1 MKRTP
6 KIGNSVYQR
15 ECRKYYNR
23 LIRDLHSQIFTF
35 DPKRINAE
43 KTEDRYFNCNIDGI
57 RNLYSFI
64 DILKSLLINKKNV
77 TGIDFGCGNHYFVH
91 DMRDT
96 NKWDVRGYDSDKY
109 AIELAKKQYPS
120 NSDYYLHSDL
130 LKSKLQL
137 PDNSQDFVFCNAIIQ
152 HFSNEEVDYAFHEI
166 SRILKPSGIFLLIFK
181 RNIVDW
187 NKLQNPSVKILDKS
201 EGKIELEDTFIQ
213 DAIQKFSKKERQ
225 KYINKHKEY
234 LLTKRILHFFPLEQ
248 VIKIAQNSN
257 FKVLID
263 INIMGDIVDLA
274 IITYQSGRGIPN
286 VAIFFIKDLINI
298 EE

>member
-1 MKRTP
+1 MSMKRTP

-166 SRILKPSGIFLLIFK
+166 SRILKPSGLFLLIFK

-187 NKLQNPSVKILDKS
+187 LSFTKETGITVKVLDNIEGRILIEDEFMKIAIKKLPKELKENLENHLRNGLRLFHVFSIEKVIEIANKNRLEVIRNIIYENIQIDMAVFNYFS
-201 EGKIELEDTFIQ
+201 GKGIPTAATI
-213 DAIQKFSKKERQ
+213 SKK
-225 KYINKHKEY
+225 
-234 LLTKRILHFFPLEQ
+234 
-248 VIKIAQNSN
+248 V
-257 FKVLID
+257 
-263 INIMGDIVDLA
+263 
-274 IITYQSGRGIPN
+274 
-286 VAIFFIKDLINI
+286 
-298 EE
+298 

>member
-187 NKLQNPSVKILDKS
+187 LSFTKETGITVKVLDNIEGRILIEDEFMKIAIKKLPKELKENLENHLRNGLRLFHVFSIEKVIEIANKNRLEVIRNIIYENIQIDMAVFNYFS
-201 EGKIELEDTFIQ
+201 GKGIPTAATI
-213 DAIQKFSKKERQ
+213 SKK
-225 KYINKHKEY
+225 
-234 LLTKRILHFFPLEQ
+234 
-248 VIKIAQNSN
+248 V
-257 FKVLID
+257 
-263 INIMGDIVDLA
+263 
-274 IITYQSGRGIPN
+274 
-286 VAIFFIKDLINI
+286 
-298 EE
+298 